1 MSSDMNDMSNMPT
14 DWTPATLAHMSGTT
28 FAFTLDETGESVVAK
43 FDSPMEACLLYTSP
57 SPRD

>member
-28 FAFTLDETGESVVAK
+28 FAFTLDETG
-43 FDSPMEACLLYTSP
+43 
-57 SPRD
+57 